1 MATKARRHKPQQV
14 AQNTDY
20 ETDYADIPPAAM
32 RTNEELNISVLHR
45 HYPSITTILSIAPY
59 AVLYIFSPTNQ
70 QWEKSGVEGTLFVC
84 AQELDALG
92 AEHFSVVILNRRGLE
107 NFEAELKSKDDI
119 EITDEYV
126 ILKGEGEE
134 GPIIYGLWIFAE
146 PPPSSTADCRITNA
160 AVIQECA
167 NRAESSRAIAQEQH
181 TLREQQAKE
190 AKDRNNVRYIVD
202 ESDQEE
208 ASVPMGRQ
216 LSLSELFG
224 KQREQDSGF
233 SVRHHESPKT
243 QSAQLAR
250 QQQQQEQYQQQH
262 QQQQQ
267 PQTQQQ
273 RATPQQVLPPAQAST
288 PQFIT
293 HPDTDFFRSGPRFS
307 TPQAQN
313 GTASSTPGP
322 NGGEDGSEAFLLY
335 RKAYGQ

>member
-14 AQNTDY
+14 AQTTDY

-32 RTNEELNISVLHR
+32 RSNEELNLSVLHR
-45 HYPSITTILSIAPY
+45 HYPSITTVLSIAPY
-59 AVLYIFSPTNQ
+59 AVLYLFSPSNQ

-126 ILKGEGEE
+126 ILKGEGDE

-146 PPPSSTADCRITNA
+146 PPPSSTADCRIANA

-167 NRAESSRAIAQEQH
+167 SRAESSRAIAQEQKRF
-181 TLREQQAKE
+181 REQQARKTE
-190 AKDRNNVRYIVD
+190 AQGNRRYVVD
-202 ESDQEE
+202 ESEQEE

-216 LSLSELFG
+216 LSLRELFG

-233 SVRHHESPKT
+233 SVRHHESPET
-243 QSAQLAR
+243 QPAQLAG
-250 QQQQQEQYQQQH
+250 QQQH
-262 QQQQQ
+262 AQQQHA
-267 PQTQQQ
+267 QQQ
-273 RATPQQVLPPAQAST
+273 RATPQQAPPPAQAPT
-288 PQFIT
+288 PQFVT

-313 GTASSTPGP
+313 GTGSNAPAA
-322 NGGEDGSEAFLLY
+322 NGGEDEAFILY
-335 RKAYGQ
+335 RQRYGQNGNG